1 MAGMHPHHPPLDC
14 LEVTSAGFA
23 AGLGHAGAA
32 EPGGAAAGEGGE
44 GLTPGWE
51 AAWIDLGGEG

>member
-1 MAGMHPHHPPLDC
+1 MGRTDSARHGLD
-14 LEVTSAGFA
+14 LLLATSAGFA
-23 AGLGHAGAA
+23 VADGCPGQADYPAA
-32 EPGGAAAGEGGE
+32 RGDLAE